1 MKLRQSPRLKDF
13 RYVGPFAYHLT
24 LVTRGR
30 LPIFTT
36 EKAVQPCLHAVE
48 LACQR
53 DGFDTVAFCFMPD
66 HLHLLLTGREES
78 SLQDFARYFKQVSGY
93 HFKHRYG
100 AGLWQISYHDH
111 VVRRDE
117 DVQQI
122 AAYIWD
128 NPVRAGL
135 VESRLDYAFSGPR
148 ELVEQA

>member
-13 RYVGPFAYHLT
+13 RYTGPFAYHLT

-30 LPIFTT
+30 LPIFTA
-36 EKAVQPCLHAVE
+36 EKSVQPYRLA
-48 LACQR
+48 LQRACQR
-53 DGFDTVAFCFMPD
+53 YGFDTLAFCFMPD
-66 HLHLLLTGREES
+66 HLHLLLAGQDGS
-78 SLQDFARYFKQVSGY
+78 SLQDFSRYFKQVSGY
-93 HFKHRYG
+93 HFKRRHGG
-100 AGLWQISYHDH
+100 ALWQISYYDH

-117 DVQQI
+117 DIQQI

-148 ELVEQA
+148 ELMEQA